1 MTMCIRLLGLTS
13 ERRLHRAVNNGNMSR
28 TGKTVPVFL
37 LERDIRLTFW
47 RQIRDIKR
55 IARSEKAAEAGEE
68 RMPEELLLMRIDSI
82 SSTAACAEN

>member
-37 LERDIRLTFW
+37 LERYYGLKFW
-47 RQIRDIKR
+47 RQIRNIK
-55 IARSEKAAEAGEE
+55 IITLAGKTAAAGEE